1 MITVQTTYMGDLR
14 TENTHVQSGVRLITD
29 APCDNRGK
37 GESFSP
43 TDLVATALGNCIMTI
58 MGIKAMDHS
67 IDIKGTRV
75 EVTKIMADNPRRIA
89 EVVVSFF
96 FPKNSYTSDQ
106 KQLIES
112 VAGTSP
118 VPLSL
123 HPDIKQTILF
133 NW

>member
-14 TENTHVQSGVRLITD
+14 TENIHVQSVVRLITD

-58 MGIKAMDHS
+58 MGIKAMDHG
-67 IDIKGTRV
+67 I
-75 EVTKIMADNPRRIA
+75 
-89 EVVVSFF
+89 
-96 FPKNSYTSDQ
+96 
-106 KQLIES
+106 
-112 VAGTSP
+112 
-118 VPLSL
+118 
-123 HPDIKQTILF
+123 DIKQTILF